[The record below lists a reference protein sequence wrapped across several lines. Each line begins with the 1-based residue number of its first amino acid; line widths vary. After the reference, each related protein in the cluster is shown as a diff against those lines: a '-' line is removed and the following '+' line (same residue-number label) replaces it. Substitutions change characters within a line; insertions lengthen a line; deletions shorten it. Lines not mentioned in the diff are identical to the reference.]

1 MEWTK
6 KKYNDN
12 YTYCEWASACA
23 CASACG
29 MDGGGWERENGADAA
44 TDMPWI
50 EDKYLQWFG
59 ENKTSYTVKEDMKS
73 TKITGDKNIDAV
85 QDGLAEGVGGQFSS
99 GGLLGGIGDMTSK
112 EGVNRAERGDTG
124 PVDKAKLE
132 KQQKGWGETL
142 SGGFVG
148 GKK

>member
-1 MEWTK
+1 
-6 KKYNDN
+6 
-12 YTYCEWASACA
+12 
-23 CASACG
+23 
-29 MDGGGWERENGADAA
+29 
-44 TDMPWI
+44 
-50 EDKYLQWFG
+50 
-59 ENKTSYTVKEDMKS
+59 MKS
-73 TKITGDKNIDAV
+73 TKITGDKNVDAV

-99 GGLLGGIGDMTSK
+99 GGLLGGVGDLSSK

-142 SGGFVG
+142 SGGFLG